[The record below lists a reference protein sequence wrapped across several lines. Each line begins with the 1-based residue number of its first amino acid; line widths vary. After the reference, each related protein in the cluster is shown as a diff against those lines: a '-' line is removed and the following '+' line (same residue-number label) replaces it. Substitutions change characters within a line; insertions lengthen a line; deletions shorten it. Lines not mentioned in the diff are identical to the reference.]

1 MPNGGQL
8 AAGKNPEELATIKR
22 KAYALRK
29 KGMSLG
35 AIGRVLA
42 PLRRGRWEG
51 KPYDP
56 STIHT
61 WVKIALRADYPAD
74 AALVGDLRSMEDAR
88 IEKLLLALDPQ
99 LRNHSPC
106 QACGRADREVS
117 PSAVGEARQLSK
129 RRSALHG
136 LDAPKELAV
145 YDASLIQLQSYS
157 DLVKRVLYRDWPSA
171 DADALAYA
179 IEVEA
184 CLVDGVAPPADV
196 EVKAIKVIEGKVG

>member
-1 MPNGGQL
+1 MPTGVQL
-8 AAGKNPEELATIKR
+8 ASGNNSEELATIKR
-22 KAYALRK
+22 RAYSLRK

-35 AIGRVLA
+35 AIGRALA
-42 PLRRGRWEG
+42 HLRRGRWEG

-61 WVKIALRADYPAD
+61 WVKTALRADYPAD

-99 LRNHSPC
+99 LRNHKPC
-106 QACGRADREVS
+106 KSCGRADREVS
-117 PSAVGEARQLSK
+117 STAVGEARQLSK
-129 RRSALHG
+129 RRAALYG

-145 YDASLIQLQSYS
+145 YDASLAQLQAYS
-157 DLVKRVLYRDWPSA
+157 ELVKRVLYRDWPSA
-171 DADALAYA
+171 DADALAHA

-196 EVKAIKVIEGKVG
+196 EVRAIKVIEAKVG

>member
-8 AAGKNPEELATIKR
+8 AKGHNKEERAAIR
-22 KAYALRK
+22 RQAYSLRK

-35 AIGRVLA
+35 AIGRALA
-42 PLRRGRWEG
+42 PKRIG
-51 KPYDP
+51 KQAGEAYDP
-56 STIHT
+56 STIHG
-61 WVKIALRADYPAD
+61 WVTKALRADYPAD

-88 IEKLLLALDPQ
+88 IEKLLLALDSQ

-106 QACGRADREVS
+106 KSCGRAEREVS
-117 PSAVGEARQLSK
+117 SAAVGEARQLSK
-129 RRSALHG
+129 RRAALYG

-145 YDASLIQLQSYS
+145 YDASLLQLQAYS
-157 DLVKRVLYRDWPSA
+157 ELVKRVLYRDWPSA
-171 DADALAYA
+171 DADALAHA

-196 EVKAIKVIEGKVG
+196 EVKTVKVIEAKAG